1 MSIRLR
7 WLASHSLSGLHAAA
21 ALAHDQTLV
30 DAELADALAGPAAEM
45 QEEILSAGLPEERYW
60 RMLCAL
66 ATTFDN
72 NRQLAKMAA
81 YRTLGRASPNELSE
95 RIGGRISDIE
105 AALLRVRPNV
115 VEELS
120 LRRGPLHEQWEAYG
134 PGVLSSVFGAT
145 DPRLMVDAADVVLVL
160 PALGGGGEAQLQNNS
175 VRIEAV
181 LTNPHPQLPETL
193 RLAWMLSQLHL
204 DLPIFAEEINPDRL
218 PHVAALAMVPAVLA
232 AAEFLDVIQLN
243 DDSVRMA
250 IDAWRVDA
258 PLDVDPI
265 DTVLRWW
272 EAYIEARPPFE
283 TAFKALDRMLQG
295 ESESEA

>member
-7 WLASHSLSGLHAAA
+7 WLASHSLSGLHAAS
-21 ALAHDQTLV
+21 ALAHGQPLV
-30 DAELADALAGPAAEM
+30 DEQLATALAGPAAAL
-45 QEEILSAGLPEERYW
+45 QEEILAAGLPEARYW
-60 RMLCAL
+60 RMMCAL

-81 YRTLGRASPNELSE
+81 YRTLGHATPNELSE
-95 RIGGRISDIE
+95 RLGGRISDVE
-105 AALLRVRPNV
+105 AALLRVRPSV

-160 PALGGGGEAQLQNNS
+160 PAIGGGGEAQLQNNS

-181 LTNPHPQLPETL
+181 LTNPHAKLPETL

-204 DLPIFAEEINPDRL
+204 DLPIFSEGIHPDRL
-218 PHVAALAMVPAVLA
+218 PQVAAYAMVPAVLA
-232 AAEFLDVIQLN
+232 AAEYVDVIQLT

-250 IDAWRVDA
+250 IDAWQ
-258 PLDVDPI
+258 VDPPPEV
-265 DTVLRWW
+265 DPVDVVLRWW
-272 EAYIEARPPFE
+272 EAYVEARPPFE

-295 ESESEA
+295 EGE

>member
-7 WLASHSLSGLHAAA
+7 WLASHSLSGLHAAE
-21 ALAHDQTLV
+21 ALAHGRVLV
-30 DAELADALAGPAAEM
+30 DQQLNDALAAPAAEM
-45 QEEILSAGLPEERYW
+45 QEEIERFELPEARFW
-60 RMLCAL
+60 RMVCSL

-81 YRTLGRASPNELSE
+81 YRTLGRATPNELSE
-95 RIGGRISDIE
+95 RLGGRISDIE
-105 AALLRVRPNV
+105 AALLRVRPQV

-134 PGVLSSVFGAT
+134 PGVLASVFGAT

-160 PALGGGGEAQLQNNS
+160 PALGGAGQAQLQNNS

-181 LTNPHPQLPETL
+181 LANPHPKLPETL

-204 DLPIFAEEINPDRL
+204 DLPVFAEEIHPDRL
-218 PHVAALAMVPAVLA
+218 PHVAAFAMVPAVLA
-232 AAEFLDVIQLN
+232 AAEFVDVIQLT
-243 DDSVRMA
+243 DDSVRSA
-250 IDAWRVDA
+250 IDAWHIEA
-258 PLDVDPI
+258 PQDVDPV

-272 EAYIEARPPFE
+272 EAYVEARPPFE

-295 ESESEA
+295 E